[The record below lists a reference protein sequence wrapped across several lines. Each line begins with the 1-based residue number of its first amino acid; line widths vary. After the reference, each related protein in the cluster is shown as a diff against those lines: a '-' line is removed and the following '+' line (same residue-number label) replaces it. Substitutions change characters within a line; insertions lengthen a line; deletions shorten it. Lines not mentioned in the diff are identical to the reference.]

1 MAADTPETEIEPG
14 SSPPADGGVEPS
26 GPSQDEAPL
35 TLREEIEAAA
45 REVRGETDKP
55 ADERPRDATGRFIP
69 KAEDAKA
76 TPGTAA
82 RTPASLDATSAPSS
96 PATTSGTPAAPS
108 TAPAGP
114 PPGWDAEAK
123 ALYPKL
129 PPAIQAAV
137 SRREEEV
144 SRGFAQYAQ
153 AKQEL
158 ERVIAPRRQYYSGDG
173 VSDTQAIDNIWKWF
187 EALKNSPNEALP
199 ALAQMFG
206 ATISSGAPADSP
218 QVNPEVAALRAH
230 IQRLEGQVG
239 QVAGTFEQQ
248 QTAARRA
255 EIAEFAKDKPHFE
268 KVRVTMGRLMSA
280 GVAQGLT
287 DAYQQAVRITPE
299 VSAALAAEEKASADK
314 VAAEA
319 ALRSRPGSQRRAA
332 VSVRGGSPNGSA
344 GAAVPAGSLR
354 EELQRQFAEARGG

>member
-1 MAADTPETEIEPG
+1 
-14 SSPPADGGVEPS
+14 
-26 GPSQDEAPL
+26 
-35 TLREEIEAAA
+35 
-45 REVRGETDKP
+45 VRGETDKP
-55 ADERPRDATGRFIP
+55 ADERPRDATGRFLP
-69 KAEDAKA
+69 KAEAPEPAKQVNS
-76 TPGTAA
+76 T
-82 RTPASLDATSAPSS
+82 SSVVSTSAPSS
-96 PATTSGTPAAPS
+96 PAATSGTPAAPS

-248 QTAARRA
+248 QVAARRA

-268 KVRVTMGRLMSA
+268 RVRVTMGRLMSA

-299 VSAALAAEEKASADK
+299 VSAALAAEEKAAADK
-314 VAAEA
+314 AAAEA
-319 ALRSRPGSQRRAA
+319 ALRGRPGSQRRAS

>member
-1 MAADTPETEIEPG
+1 VAADTPETEIEPV

-26 GPSQDEAPL
+26 APSQDEAPL

-55 ADERPRDATGRFIP
+55 ADERPRDATGRFLP
-69 KAEDAKA
+69 KADA
-76 TPGTAA
+76 
-82 RTPASLDATSAPSS
+82 PAPNQVSRASDAPASAPSS
-96 PATTSGTPAAPS
+96 PAATSGTPAAPS

-218 QVNPEVAALRAH
+218 QVNPEVAVLRAH

-299 VSAALAAEEKASADK
+299 VSAALAADEKAAADK